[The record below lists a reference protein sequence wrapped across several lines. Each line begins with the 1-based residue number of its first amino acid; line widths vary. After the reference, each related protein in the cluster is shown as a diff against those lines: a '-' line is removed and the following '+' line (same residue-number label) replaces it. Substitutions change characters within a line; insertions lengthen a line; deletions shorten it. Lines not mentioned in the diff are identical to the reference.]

1 MKLLFDPRWGLLRAA
16 RRVVLVVSA
25 GALGAVVC
33 STGVCLLASGSVEKT
48 AAGRGGSSSPAI
60 GVGTQRPLGP
70 DERRALDLLRRAGL
84 AESAA
89 GYQGMKAFDSWS
101 VWGHVT
107 TVAFVRNVPG
117 KGTTVRAGTGAAPQ
131 SIAVDNVLDLSDAT
145 LALLAATYRLR
156 TAAGGELLS
165 RPVTRVEVTR
175 PSGAVV
181 GRFWLDDASG
191 LALQRDLLSS
201 AGEVV
206 RRTAFTSVKVQA
218 ATVSPMISV
227 APSPTSS
234 AIATADT
241 CDNGLAG
248 ADLDRLRADGWD
260 LPTQLPGGL
269 TQVCAREVGS
279 GSEKSVQ
286 LSYSDGLFAL
296 SLFVQR
302 GRLSAAPAGFR
313 RHEISGSSVYL
324 RCGLYRE
331 LTWAGHGMVYTVV
344 TDLPD
349 ATVAEV
355 IAAVPTSRADAGVLD
370 RMSRGIR
377 RVGSWFDP
385 FD

>member
-1 MKLLFDPRWGLLRAA
+1 M
-16 RRVVLVVSA
+16 LVVSA

-33 STGVCLLASGSVEKT
+33 STGVCLLASGSAEKT
-48 AAGRGGSSSPAI
+48 APGRGGSSVPASPAI

-70 DERRALDLLRRAGL
+70 DERRALELLRRAGL
-84 AESAA
+84 AESTA

-101 VWGHVT
+101 IWGHVT
-107 TVAFVRNVPG
+107 TMAFVLNVPG
-117 KGTTVRAGTGAAPQ
+117 KGTTVQVGVAPH
-131 SIAVDNVLDLSDAT
+131 SIEVDNVLDLSDAT
-145 LALLAATYRLR
+145 LALLADTYRLR
-156 TAAGGELLS
+156 TAAAGQLLS

-206 RRTAFTSVKVQA
+206 RRTAFTSVKVEVA
-218 ATVSPMISV
+218 AVSPMISV
-227 APSPTSS
+227 APSPNSS
-234 AIATADT
+234 AAAAAGA
-241 CDNGLAG
+241 CANGLAG

-279 GSEKSVQ
+279 GAEKSVQ

-302 GRLSAAPAGFR
+302 GRLRAAPAGFS
-313 RHEISGSSVYL
+313 RHEISGLSVYL

-331 LTWAGHGMVYTVV
+331 LTWAGHGMVYTLV

-355 IAAVPTSRADAGVLD
+355 IGAVPTVRADAGVLD

-377 RVGSWFDP
+377 RVGSWVDP
-385 FD
+385 FN